1 MMAEDY
7 GTKEMVAHRK
17 RGHLLLG
24 LFLLLGALAL
34 ALPSGCHPS
43 ASGGKTPA
51 TPVSADATAQAG
63 ASNPATSQAA
73 KPVEVEV
80 TMLLPKI
87 SVEKAVYDFGDV
99 GPETTQTAKFEFK
112 NTGQGT
118 LRISQVKTC
127 CGVKARGVENGQE
140 YAPGKGGVLELDC
153 MFGSYPGDLRR
164 TVHVY
169 TNDPD
174 QNVVALALKAK
185 IVRRVDYKPQR
196 LRLFLRQENGGCGEI
211 TLTSLD
217 GRPFS
222 ISGFRSTANALTAE
236 IDPAVQATEFVLKP
250 KANMDTLKRNHRGQ
264 VSIELTH
271 PECKNVR
278 ILYDVVPE
286 FTVNPPQ
293 VMLFNLKAEEPA
305 QRDIW
310 IISNYQDEFEIE
322 STNSQKG
329 TIKIISQE
337 KVGNRY
343 QLKVEVTPPA
353 REGERA
359 VLSDVLEVKIK
370 DGEMLSIP
378 FRGFY

>member
-1 MMAEDY
+1 MAESREV
-7 GTKEMVAHRK
+7 KEMVAHRE
-17 RGHLLLG
+17 RGYFLFG
-24 LFLLLGALAL
+24 LFLLTGALVL
-34 ALPSGCHPS
+34 VLPSGCHPS

-51 TPVSADATAQAG
+51 TQASGNTAALAG
-63 ASNPATSQAA
+63 ASNPATSQGA

-87 SVEKAVYDFGDV
+87 SVEEALYDFGDV
-99 GPETTQTAKFEFK
+99 GPETTQTAKFAFK
-112 NTGQGT
+112 NTGKGT

-127 CGVKARGVENGQE
+127 CGVKARGVKNGQE
-140 YAPGKGGVLELDC
+140 YAPGKGGVLEFDC
-153 MFGSYPGDLRR
+153 VFGSYPGPMRR
-164 TVHVY
+164 TIHLY

-174 QNVVALALKAK
+174 QNVVALAIKAK

-211 TLTSLD
+211 ALTSLD
-217 GRPFS
+217 GQPFS
-222 ISGFRSTANALTAE
+222 IAGFRSTANALTAE
-236 IDPAVQATEFVLKP
+236 IDPAVKATEFVLKP

-264 VSIELTH
+264 ISIQLTH

-293 VMLFNLKAEEPA
+293 VMLFNLKAEQSVPRE
-305 QRDIW
+305 IW

-322 STNSQKG
+322 STDSQKG
-329 TIKIISQE
+329 MVKVVDQK

-370 DGEMLSIP
+370 DGETLSIA

>member
-1 MMAEDY
+1 MAESH
-7 GTKEMVAHRK
+7 GIKEMVAHRK
-17 RGHLLLG
+17 RGYLLFG
-24 LFLLLGALAL
+24 LFLLSGALVFVL
-34 ALPSGCHPS
+34 ASGCQPS
-43 ASGGKTPA
+43 PA
-51 TPVSADATAQAG
+51 TTAPAG

-87 SVEKAVYDFGDV
+87 SVEKAIYDFGDV
-99 GPETTQTAKFEFK
+99 GPETTQTAKFAFK
-112 NTGQGT
+112 NTGEGT

-127 CGVKARGVENGQE
+127 CGVKARGVKNGQE
-140 YAPGKGGVLELDC
+140 YAPGKSGVLELDC
-153 MFGSYPGDLRR
+153 IFGSYPGAMRR
-164 TVHVY
+164 TVHLY

-174 QNVVALALKAK
+174 QNVVALAIKAN
-185 IVRRVDYKPQR
+185 IVRRIGYKPER

-222 ISGFRSTANALTAE
+222 IASFRSTANALTAE
-236 IDPAVQATEFVLKP
+236 VDSAVQATEFVLKP

-264 VSIELTH
+264 ISIQLTH

-293 VMLFNLKAEEPA
+293 VMLFNLKAEQSV
-305 QRDIW
+305 QREIW

-322 STNSQKG
+322 STSSQKG
-329 TIKIISQE
+329 MIEVVGQE

-353 REGERA
+353 QEGERA
-359 VLSDVLEVKIK
+359 VFSDVLDVKIK
-370 DGEMLSIP
+370 DSEPLSIS

>member
-1 MMAEDY
+1 MAEEQ
-7 GTKEMVAHRK
+7 GTQRIIAQR
-17 RGHLLLG
+17 RGGDWLFGLLLAFG
-24 LFLLLGALAL
+24 IFALV
-34 ALPSGCHPS
+34 LPSGCQPS
-43 ASGGKTPA
+43 ASSGKTSV
-51 TPVSADATAQAG
+51 TQVSADTTGQAG
-63 ASNPATSQAA
+63 ASNPSTSGAA
-73 KPVEVEV
+73 KPGEVQV

-99 GPETTQTAKFEFK
+99 GPETTQTAKFAFK
-112 NTGQGT
+112 NTGKGP

-127 CGVKARGVENGQE
+127 CGVKARGVKNGQE

-153 MFGSYPGDLRR
+153 IFGSSPGNLRR
-164 TVHVY
+164 TVHLY

-222 ISGFRSTANALTAE
+222 ITGFRSTANALAAE
-236 IDPAVQATEFVLKP
+236 IDPAAQATEFVLKP
-250 KANMDTLKRNHRGQ
+250 KADMDKLKRNKRGQ
-264 VSIELTH
+264 ISIQLTH

-286 FTVNPPQ
+286 FTINPPQ
-293 VMLFNLKAEEPA
+293 VMLFNLKAEQPA

-310 IISNYQDEFEIE
+310 IISNYQDAFEIE
-322 STNSQKG
+322 STSSQKG
-329 TIKIISQE
+329 TIKVVSQE

-353 REGERA
+353 QEGERA
-359 VLSDVLEVKIK
+359 VFSDVLELKIK